1 MTRIDLP
8 LVCGFAAVVLS
19 LSACTKVTTVASESP
34 LQVEAR
40 PPAPP
45 LPDLPAVAQPAPPQR
60 VTVEY
65 DRLVLDEPLSF
76 DASDRLGEHQ
86 EILAEVGKWLA
97 RHPEVLE
104 LTVEVHGLA
113 KSSRRKH
120 VERSKA
126 LAKQVVDALVQAGVE
141 RERLVAGSIGVTP
154 EGPLEVV
161 LRISKRAE
169 DQE

>member
-19 LSACTKVTTVASESP
+19 LGACTKVTTVSSESP
-34 LQVEAR
+34 LQVQAR

-45 LPDLPAVAQPAPPQR
+45 LPDLPAVPQPAPPQR
-60 VTVEY
+60 VVLEY
-65 DRLVLDEPLSF
+65 DRLVLDEPLTF
-76 DASDRLGEHQ
+76 DGADRLGEHQ
-86 EILAEVGKWLA
+86 EILAEVAKWLA
-97 RHPEVLE
+97 KHPEVLE
-104 LTVEVHGLA
+104 LTVEVHSLA

-126 LAKQVVDALVQAGVE
+126 LATQVVDALARAGVE

-154 EGPLEVV
+154 EGPLQV
-161 LRISKRAE
+161 LLRVSKRAG
-169 DQE
+169 DQD